1 MTALLEA
8 NSVFGQE
15 RLTVNRDPVDCDFSF
30 HTNEEW
36 VHLGMNYYLELILKY
51 LA

>member
-8 NSVFGQE
+8 NDVFGQDG
-15 RLTVNRDPVDCDFSF
+15 LTVNRDPVGCDHTS
-30 HTNEEW
+30 HTNEDW
-36 VHLGMNYYLELILKY
+36 IHVCMNYYLELILKY